1 MMKFLS
7 LRIFYFSL
15 MNFSGPSVMLRIKAQ
30 VRNVLSLKTLKL
42 HPVAS
47 ITSNIKYVIF
57 IFNQESAIIS

>member
-57 IFNQESAIIS
+57 IFNQESVIIS